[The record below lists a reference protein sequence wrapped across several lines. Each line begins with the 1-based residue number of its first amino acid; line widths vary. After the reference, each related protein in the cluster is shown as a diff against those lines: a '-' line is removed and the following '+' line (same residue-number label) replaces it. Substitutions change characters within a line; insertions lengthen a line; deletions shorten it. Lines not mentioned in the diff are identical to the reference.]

1 MPRTRRLRS
10 QRPVVCHVACGSTGG
25 ATEPQETRVRRD
37 HQRRSTKRDTPQ
49 LMSFRRYRTQEVA
62 GSSPASSTFESPLVR
77 GFFLFEGRSRH
88 WANRRLP
95 RARGAARVTIWHN
108 MAMARRQTLI
118 QLDDARLAALDERAA
133 ASGRSRSD
141 LVREAIDLL
150 LGTGDA
156 AAIDAAIVEGYARAP
171 APERDPWAFE
181 GALAAI
187 KAEPW

>member
-1 MPRTRRLRS
+1 MVELLPVLRIAVRTGPREDSSDAGGVPTLRCTS
-10 QRPVVCHVACGSTGG
+10 V
-25 ATEPQETRVRRD
+25 
-37 HQRRSTKRDTPQ
+37 TP
-49 LMSFRRYRTQEVA
+49 LSCASGRYQPA
-62 GSSPASSTFESPLVR
+62 GMA
-77 GFFLFEGRSRH
+77 
-88 WANRRLP
+88 
-95 RARGAARVTIWHN
+95 IWHN
-108 MAMARRQTLI
+108 MVMARRQTLI

>member
-1 MPRTRRLRS
+1 VGILRFS
-10 QRPVVCHVACGSTGG
+10 AACKALGERAFLG
-25 ATEPQETRVRRD
+25 
-37 HQRRSTKRDTPQ
+37 
-49 LMSFRRYRTQEVA
+49 VA
-62 GSSPASSTFESPLVR
+62 GDRQT
-77 GFFLFEGRSRH
+77 GH
-88 WANRRLP
+88 
-95 RARGAARVTIWHN
+95 
-108 MAMARRQTLI
+108 MAQYGLMARRQTLI

-171 APERDPWAFE
+171 APAHDPWAFE

-187 KAEPW
+187 KDEPW